1 MTLITS
7 KWRERTSNSPV
18 RHKVSISDIS
28 TGQVHQLCVSQ
39 RLIYFVWEGKKS
51 RMMKIKYFEGS
62 EIDFN
67 FSLSNFIS
75 IFFFLNSRI
84 KLLQIFL
91 FSVKANGIKI
101 KGKYMDEMIGK

>member
-84 KLLQIFL
+84 KLLEIFL